1 MLYFVDLASIVFVI
15 EVDIF
20 DQIFFVGSHI
30 RSSEFPPPSLWVS
43 ACVYVSAS
51 VPIPLLKNLF
61 EFIQKIGDDD
71 EYVCNHLGTNY
82 NIICRR
88 PKIPKAFL
96 CPDLPRINSLV
107 PHTHTDR
114 ISWRILDVRAIF
126 S

>member
-61 EFIQKIGDDD
+61 EFIHACC
-71 EYVCNHLGTNY
+71 VLGF
-82 NIICRR
+82 
-88 PKIPKAFL
+88 P
-96 CPDLPRINSLV
+96 
-107 PHTHTDR
+107 
-114 ISWRILDVRAIF
+114 
-126 S
+126 